1 MHVASQPTL
10 DRPGRETLLD
20 RARPETPAGAAQ
32 EKRLRIANR
41 ERNAPCDPRFQGSAR
56 GGADRND
63 ALLRSLAPDAHLSRD
78 QIKHRKIHPRKLGYT
93 QPRRIRE
100 LEQGPIA

>member
-41 ERNAPCDPRFQGSAR
+41 KNALQPESIRARLLPEIPRPCSVARKRRRSAGESPASDASPASVLSVATSRRYALRVCAGLVPR
-56 GGADRND
+56 
-63 ALLRSLAPDAHLSRD
+63 
-78 QIKHRKIHPRKLGYT
+78 
-93 QPRRIRE
+93 
-100 LEQGPIA
+100 